1 MGSAVG
7 KALTLFFRCLAEVI
21 LEDRPFS
28 MDAGVRIERDVA
40 RAVGIVFFFS
50 CSVCSFYF
58 AFFSRHSAVW
68 NANLTN
74 S

>member
-40 RAVGIVFFFS
+40 HAVGIVFFFFLLS
-50 CSVCSFYF
+50 LLFLFC
-58 AFFSRHSAVW
+58 FF
-68 NANLTN
+68 L
-74 S
+74 